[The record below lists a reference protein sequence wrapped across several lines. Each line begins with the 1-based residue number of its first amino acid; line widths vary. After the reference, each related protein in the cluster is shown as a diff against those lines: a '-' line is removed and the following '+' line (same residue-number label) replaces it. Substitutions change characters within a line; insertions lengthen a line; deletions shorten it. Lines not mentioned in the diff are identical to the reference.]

1 MSSLQVSL
9 EESKEILSAMSLS
22 NERIIDASNIPSGT
36 RDTEALLSTL
46 FDSID
51 SISPLMIL
59 DESCE
64 IIVIQ
69 NMKEHVFPKSQ
80 SIIFASK
87 VAPIAEM
94 GVFQIERYP
103 FEPSSNPLVL
113 PTSWSSGDFNN
124 NEVARETVL
133 PETMVYFPHAW
144 LYLLLEDCHHNKI
157 DPKILLQKIISLR
170 DEVPEQTALRVIKF
184 LIQCIIEYV
193 PSFGFRVIAD
203 PIRKGKS
210 TWNSLLSEIKSFR
223 DTSTNDNPSSEPLV
237 EDEDDDEIEDVS
249 RSQEPIDSK
258 LDDDILSPSSKRMFL
273 MMKAHFSSLNE
284 TLAKNMSVASESRSS
299 NILRLEDK
307 EGFLKKLPDYAK
319 DTFIHLRTGPS
330 VPDPTEL
337 DVNFAAVLTKVKTK
351 SHAFDQILFQIAKN
365 ANKKDIDCL
374 IDSQTLENYFKL
386 GEVRNKRPIISFDRS
401 FGLNIFSLGPSNP
414 SKGTFT
420 VSSDT
425 GNKHISFI
433 AGNVSELIAAYK
445 NLRFFVNFIT
455 GTDDSFASQ
464 GISDLISF
472 LDDNSITIKE
482 SAREI
487 PNFIAELQIQTG
499 NTWARFVSNCAH
511 EKPTAPP
518 DFSHFTDAIESGRT
532 FATVLRSIPI
542 SIQNHQH
549 QIKRPRLDKN
559 EAKTPNAL
567 VPSKNSNPQLKI
579 EGSNEAAKFIK
590 FKASFPDASTIKS
603 LGFPQDQNKPYCLRF
618 AILHECRSKFCNFS
632 HKPMSAEVIN
642 KFLEISSAK
651 NLGIS
656 KK

>member
-1 MSSLQVSL
+1 
-9 EESKEILSAMSLS
+9 MSLS
-22 NERIIDASNIPSGT
+22 DERTIDASTMPSSI

-51 SISPLMIL
+51 SISPLMTI
-59 DESCE
+59 DESRE
-64 IIVIQ
+64 IIIIQ
-69 NMKEHVFPKSQ
+69 NMKEHAFPKSK
-80 SIIFASK
+80 SIFFASK

-94 GVFQIERYP
+94 GVFQIERFP
-103 FEPSSNPLVL
+103 FDSSSNPLVL
-113 PTSWSSGDFNN
+113 PTSWSSGDFDNI
-124 NEVARETVL
+124 EVARETVD
-133 PETMVYFPHAW
+133 PETMVYFPHVW
-144 LYLLLEDCHHNKI
+144 LHLLLEDSHHDKI
-157 DPKILLQKIISLR
+157 DPKILLQRIISLR
-170 DEVPEQTALRVIKF
+170 DKVPEETALRVIKF
-184 LIQCIIEYV
+184 LIQCIIDYV
-193 PSFGFRVIAD
+193 PPFGFQVIAN
-203 PIRKGKS
+203 PIKKGKL
-210 TWNSLLSEIKSFR
+210 TWNSLLSEIMSFR
-223 DTSTNDNPSSEPLV
+223 DITINDNPLHESLI
-237 EDEDDDEIEDVS
+237 EDDDEDEIEEVS
-249 RSQEPIDSK
+249 RSQEEIPPKHDE
-258 LDDDILSPSSKRMFL
+258 DILSPNSKRIFL
-273 MMKAHFSSLNE
+273 MMKAHLSSLNE
-284 TLAKNMSVASESRSS
+284 TLAKNMSQASESKSS
-299 NILRLEDK
+299 NVLRLEDK

-319 DTFIHLRTGPS
+319 ETFINLRTGPS
-330 VPDPTEL
+330 VPDPSEL
-337 DVNFAAVLTKVKTK
+337 DTEFAAVLTKVKTK

-386 GEVRNKRPIISFDRS
+386 GEVRNKRPIISFERS
-401 FGLNIFSLGPSNP
+401 FGLNNFSLGPSAP
-414 SKGTFT
+414 SKGTFI

-445 NLRFFVNFIT
+445 NLKYFVDFIT
-455 GTDDSFASQ
+455 GSQDSFASQ

-482 SAREI
+482 AAKEI

-532 FATVLRSIPI
+532 FATVLRSIPV

-549 QIKRPRLDKN
+549 QNKRPRLDKN
-559 EAKTPNAL
+559 EAKASNA
-567 VPSKNSNPQLKI
+567 PSSSKNSNPQLKI
-579 EGSNEAAKFIK
+579 EGSNEAVRFTK
-590 FKASFPDASTIKS
+590 FKSSFPDATTIKN
-603 LGFPQDQNKPYCLRF
+603 LGLPQDQNRPYCLRF
-618 AILHECRSKFCNFS
+618 AILHECRSKFCKFS
-632 HKPMSAEVIN
+632 HKPMPPETMN